1 MSLSAKAKQQ
11 IMRMETYAKFPYL
24 IEVTHEDY
32 GTFRFVNCDKDL
44 VYSGKTYSASFFSI
58 NPPDRTNSG
67 ITDGTLTIS
76 AIDQTWIARIRNTQ
90 KRAKVKFIACIV
102 YDEQNQIEG
111 IETIEELDF
120 VLTKCQWN
128 DTAIQWTMVFDE
140 DMDLVIP
147 CDVASPQKT
156 PGIA

>member
-24 IEVTHEDY
+24 IEVFHEDY
-32 GTFRFVNCDKDL
+32 GTFRFANCDKDI
-44 VYSGKTYSASFFSI
+44 VYNGETYFASVFSV
-58 NPPDRTNSG
+58 NPPDRTDSG
-67 ITDGTLTIS
+67 ITDGSLVLS
-76 AIDQTWIARIRNTQ
+76 AIDQVWTERIRNTQ
-90 KRAKVKFIACIV
+90 KRARVKFLACIV
-102 YDEQNQIEG
+102 YDEQNVIDG

-120 VLTKCQWN
+120 VLTKCQWD

-140 DMDLVIP
+140 DMKLVIP

>member
-24 IEVTHEDY
+24 IEVSHEDY
-32 GTFRFVNCDKDL
+32 GTLRFANCDKDI
-44 VYSGKTYSASFFSI
+44 VYNGETYVASFFSV

-76 AIDQTWIARIRNTQ
+76 AIDQVWINRIRNTQ
-90 KRAKVKFIACIV
+90 KRTKLKFLACIV

-128 DTAIQWTMVFDE
+128 DTVIQWTMVFDE